1 MKLIKNVRWALVA
14 VLILIGANA
23 SAQLAKSQAA
33 YIYNFTRFIE
43 WPASAI
49 SGGDFVIGVLGKN
62 TEIAKELNASSAGR
76 NVGGKSVKIVEFANV
91 DEIQSCQILFVP
103 DMKSSLLAKVEQK
116 YGSQPMMVISEE
128 QDWNPSESTINL
140 MVIDSKLAFH
150 VNQKSAGSKQLKL
163 SDKLI
168 ALSK

>member
-1 MKLIKNVRWALVA
+1 MKLIKNVRCALVA
-14 VLILIGANA
+14 VLVLIGANA

-43 WPASAI
+43 WPASAG
-49 SGGDFVIGVLGKN
+49 SGDFVIGVLGKN
-62 TEIAKELNASSAGR
+62 TEIARELNASSAGR

-150 VNQKSAGSKQLKL
+150 VNQKSAGNKQLKL